1 MSNRSLFERVMN
13 MEKKTNRFNLKLH
26 MQATFNGTFTDGS
39 LEQAA
44 FKMNQLR
51 LEARGDINDWLSYRW
66 RQRLNSSNTPHALD
80 NLPSSIDYAMISV
93 RLTDKFTTSIGKQAA
108 AYGGFEY
115 DLDPIEI
122 YQYSDMI
129 DYMLF
134 DFMTGI
140 TFSYQVNPTQEIA
153 LQVVNSR
160 TASMKDIY
168 GQLPAGIEESKAPL
182 AYSVN
187 WNGNFFNNTF
197 RTRWSY
203 SLLCQAKKYNN
214 HFYQIL
220 NQIVSLPER
229 DKLTNLV
236 FMGMGEP
243 LDNTGEV
250 LRALEI
256 LTAEWG
262 FGWSPTR
269 ITLSTAG
276 VVPELRRFL
285 DATKVHL
292 AVSLHNPFHEE
303 RMEIMPVERAWP
315 IAEVAAILREYDFT
329 HQRRVSF
336 EYIVMSGLNDSPRH
350 IRELTRLVN
359 GIKCRIN
366 LIRFHRI
373 PDSPY
378 FSPGDEAMIR
388 FRDALTARGIQ
399 TTIRASRGE
408 DIQAACGLL
417 STRLKAGL

>member
-1 MSNRSLFERVMN
+1 MNDQLETGITPGGTSGAFRDVLSKDHARRGKPPLHFADMSEEERIGKAKELGLPKFRVKQLANHYYGHFDVNAEEFSDFPAARRSDAAEAFFPELIHEVTRQVADGGTTIKTLWRLF
-13 MEKKTNRFNLKLH
+13 
-26 MQATFNGTFTDGS
+26 DGS
-39 LEQAA
+39 LIESVL
-44 FKMNQLR
+44 MRYPTRTTLC
-51 LEARGDINDWLSYRW
+51 I
-66 RQRLNSSNTPHALD
+66 SS
-80 NLPSSIDYAMISV
+80 
-93 RLTDKFTTSIGKQAA
+93 
-108 AYGGFEY
+108 
-115 DLDPIEI
+115 
-122 YQYSDMI
+122 
-129 DYMLF
+129 
-134 DFMTGI
+134 
-140 TFSYQVNPTQEIA
+140 QVGCGMGCPFCAT
-153 LQVVNSR
+153 
-160 TASMKDIY
+160 
-168 GQLPAGIEESKAPL
+168 GQLGLTRNMSAGEIVEQVRVAAKAM
-182 AYSVN
+182 
-187 WNGNFFNNTF
+187 
-197 RTRWSY
+197 
-203 SLLCQAKKYNN
+203 
-214 HFYQIL
+214 
-220 NQIVSLPER
+220 R
-229 DKLTNLV
+229 DGEVAGGSGRLSNIV

-243 LDNTGEV
+243 LDNTDEV

-256 LTAEWG
+256 LTSEWG

-315 IAEVAAILREYDFT
+315 IAQVVAILGEYDFT

-350 IRELTRLVN
+350 IRELTRLLN

-378 FSPGDEAMIR
+378 FSPGDEAMVR

-417 STRLKAGL
+417 STRLKGGL

>member
-1 MSNRSLFERVMN
+1 MPRHEYLYGQTLPQLEALCNRLEMPRFAAKQIARWLYDKHATTIEAMSDLSARHRALLAETYEVGLTAP
-13 MEKKTNRFNLKLH
+13 EKVSIS
-26 MQATFNGTFTDGS
+26 TDG
-39 LEQAA
+39 
-44 FKMNQLR
+44 
-51 LEARGDINDWLSYRW
+51 
-66 RQRLNSSNTPHALD
+66 T
-80 NLPSSIDYAMISV
+80 
-93 RLTDKFTTSIGKQAA
+93 
-108 AYGGFEY
+108 
-115 DLDPIEI
+115 
-122 YQYSDMI
+122 
-129 DYMLF
+129 
-134 DFMTGI
+134 
-140 TFSYQVNPTQEIA
+140 
-153 LQVVNSR
+153 
-160 TASMKDIY
+160 
-168 GQLPAGIEESKAPL
+168 
-182 AYSVN
+182 
-187 WNGNFFNNTF
+187 
-197 RTRWSY
+197 
-203 SLLCQAKKYNN
+203 KKYLYRTSQN
-214 HFYQIL
+214 HFIESAYIPDGERATLCVSSQAGCRMGCRFCATGRQGLQQSLTAAEIL
-220 NQIVSLPER
+220 NQAISLPER

-243 LDNTGEV
+243 LDNTDEV

-256 LTAEWG
+256 ITAEWG

-350 IRELTRLVN
+350 IRELTRLLN

-378 FSPGDEAMIR
+378 FSPGDEAMVR

-417 STRLKAGL
+417 STRLKGGI